1 MQGTTRLTIKD
12 IELTPD
18 GILIKS
24 MNVIDGDT
32 GETLRV
38 AKLTL
43 ELVEFLR
50 ITEIDVTKYFQVLAM
65 KKKNPEMKNLI
76 DTFKLFT

>member
-1 MQGTTRLTIKD
+1 MRLVPKD

-24 MNVIDGDT
+24 MNVIDDM
-32 GETLRV
+32 GEILRV
-38 AKLTL
+38 AKLTP
-43 ELVEFLR
+43 ELVEFLK